1 MRKLYYLMTMLFLFL
16 GIANASADSSKH
28 KLSLGNYDDIV
39 AGDPDDT
46 QCYNASYYMTS
57 PTQLYCSM
65 TGNQIIYTKE
75 QLTSMA
81 GKEITG
87 ISFAI
92 FNQSCY
98 STISRTVKIWLQE
111 VDDDTFNY
119 NSEKKKYSFFEFA
132 NATEAH
138 SKSYEFDYLES
149 AGWANAEMSFDF
161 DTPFAYS
168 GEKNLVVTIS
178 FDGTDCT
185 DGATDILYY
194 YNTED
199 AAKKKVM
206 AYASDKAS
214 FATYHDSE
222 DWPVAISGCG
232 TPSDQIS
239 QPLTQFTYQE
249 SSKPVVKPA
258 QLSGTVK
265 CGETPVEGATVELKG
280 KADTVAYSTLTG
292 TDGKY
297 SISIDNITEK
307 YALSVKATDFIEY
320 VTTDSLTFTSD
331 EKRTLDIELTKADK
345 PSVLSGKILST
356 SNNTPVKDATITL
369 KNVAHEYK
377 AQSDEK
383 GEYTINILK
392 SEEKYKLSVAAP
404 DFEDYTS
411 VDSISFVPGE
421 PKKLNITLKKIDKPS
436 ILSGMVSC
444 KGAAIKGAKISLKS
458 KNSTYTYNTT
468 TDEEGKY
475 AINVIK
481 SEVKYKLT
489 ATEAD
494 YEDYTEAD
502 SIVFVPGENMTKD
515 IEMTLI
521 ANPDSTVTLG
531 KYNRFL
537 KEGDASNCYYGHGYS
552 WAASPTHFYLKHSG
566 SQIIYTKEQLAQM
579 SGMAIKQINFI
590 YYNESC
596 YESYPRTVKVTLQ
609 EIEDDA
615 FEYNTQTGK
624 YKFFEYTDATIAISK
639 YEFAGDLYEN
649 AGSSAELS
657 LVFDKPINYSG
668 EKNLLVTVT
677 FDGENTCN
685 SLDMNF
691 FCQEDVKNKAM
702 SYMSDSYTFDT
713 FAETEDWP
721 FTTDDCISNLEQ
733 PVTRFYYTKAV
744 ATGISSISTKGNS
757 SPTSAK
763 RYNLAGQSV
772 SSSYKGIV
780 ICNGKKYVK

>member
-1 MRKLYYLMTMLFLFL
+1 MRKLNYFMTMLFVFL
-16 GIANASADSSKH
+16 GVANASADSSKQ
-28 KLSLGNYDDIV
+28 KLSLGNYADIV
-39 AGDPDDT
+39 SGDPDDT
-46 QCYNASYYMTS
+46 QCYDASYYMTS

-75 QLTSMA
+75 QLASMA

-98 STISRTVKIWLQE
+98 TTISRTVKIWLQE
-111 VDDDTFNY
+111 VDDDTFAY

-132 NATEAH
+132 NATETH
-138 SKSYEFDYLES
+138 DKSYEFDYLES
-149 AGWANAEMSFDF
+149 AGWANSEMSFDF

-168 GEKNLVVTIS
+168 GEKNLVVTIT

-185 DGATDILYY
+185 DGVTDIVYY
-194 YNTED
+194 YNTDD

-206 AYASDKAS
+206 SYASDKAS

-239 QPLTQFTYQE
+239 QPLTQFTFQE

-258 QLSGTVK
+258 ILSGTVK
-265 CGETPVEGATVELKG
+265 CGETPIEGATVELRV
-280 KADTVAYSTLTG
+280 KADSLAYSTSTEA
-292 TDGKY
+292 DGKY
-297 SISIDNITEK
+297 SISIDKITEK
-307 YALSVKATDFIEY
+307 YALSVKATDFIDY
-320 VTTDSLTFTSD
+320 IAPDSLTFLSD
-331 EKRTLDIELTKADK
+331 EERTLDIELTKADK
-345 PSVLSGKILST
+345 PSVLSGKILSA
-356 SNNTPVKDATITL
+356 SNNMPVKNATITL
-369 KNVAHEYK
+369 KNAAHEYY
-377 AQSDEK
+377 AQSDDN
-383 GEYTINILK
+383 GEYEINVMK
-392 SEEKYKLSVAAP
+392 SEKKYKLSVTAA

-421 PKKLNITLKKIDKPS
+421 PKNLNITLKKIDKPS
-436 ILSGMVSC
+436 ILSGMVSYN
-444 KGAAIKGAKISLKS
+444 GTAIKDAIISLKS
-458 KNSTYTYNTT
+458 KNSTYTYSTT

-475 AINVIK
+475 SIKVVK
-481 SEVKYKLT
+481 SEEKYKLT
-489 ATEAD
+489 ATAGD
-494 YEDYTEAD
+494 YEDYTETD
-502 SIVFVPGENMTKD
+502 SIVFVPGENMTKN
-515 IEMTLI
+515 IVMTII

-566 SQIIYTKEQLAQM
+566 SQIIYTKEQLAEM
-579 SGMAIKQINFI
+579 AGLAIKQINFI

-596 YESYPRTVKVTLQ
+596 YESYPRTVKVSLQ
-609 EIEDDA
+609 EINDDA
-615 FEYNTQTGK
+615 FEYNNQTGK
-624 YKFFEYTDATIAISK
+624 YKFFEYIDATPAIAN

-649 AGSSAELS
+649 AGTSAELPI
-657 LVFDKPINYSG
+657 VFDKPINYSG
-668 EKNLLVTVT
+668 EKNLLVTIT

-721 FTTDDCISNLEQ
+721 YTTDDCISNLEQ
-733 PVTRFYYTKAV
+733 PVTRFYFTKAV
-744 ATGISSISTKGNS
+744 ATGISSISAKDNAKPAS
-757 SPTSAK
+757 SK
-763 RYNLAGQSV
+763 YYNLAGQSV
-772 SSSYKGIV
+772 SSSYKGII

>member
-1 MRKLYYLMTMLFLFL
+1 MRKLYYFMTMLFVFL
-16 GIANASADSSKH
+16 GVANASADSSKQ
-28 KLSLGNYDDIV
+28 KLSLGNYADIV
-39 AGDPDDT
+39 SGDPDDT
-46 QCYNASYYMTS
+46 QCYDASFYMTS

-75 QLTSMA
+75 QLASMA

-111 VDDDTFNY
+111 VDDDTFAF

-132 NATEAH
+132 NATETH
-138 SKSYEFDYLES
+138 NKSYEFDYLES
-149 AGWANAEMSFDF
+149 AGWANAEMIFDF

-178 FDGTDCT
+178 FDGSDCT
-185 DGATDILYY
+185 DGATDIVYY
-194 YNTED
+194 YNTDD

-206 AYASDKAS
+206 SYASDKAS
-214 FATYHDSE
+214 FDTYHNSE

-232 TPSDQIS
+232 TPSDQIN
-239 QPLTQFTYQE
+239 QPLTQFTYLE

-258 QLSGTVK
+258 ILSGTVK
-265 CGETPVEGATVELKG
+265 CGEAAIEGATIELRG
-280 KADTVAYSTLTG
+280 KADTLAYSNTTG
-292 TDGKY
+292 ADGKY

-307 YALSVKATDFIEY
+307 YAFSVKATDFIEY
-320 VTTDSLTFTSD
+320 IATDSLTFSSD
-331 EKRTLDIELTKADK
+331 EQRTLDIELTKADK
-345 PSVLSGKILST
+345 PSALSGKILSAT
-356 SNNTPVKDATITL
+356 NNTPVKDATITL
-369 KNVAHEYK
+369 KNAAHEYK

-383 GEYTINILK
+383 GEYAINVMK
-392 SEEKYKLSVAAP
+392 SEEKYKLSVAAA
-404 DFEDYTS
+404 DYEDYTS

-421 PKKLNITLKKIDKPS
+421 TKNLNITLKKIDKPS
-436 ILSGMVSC
+436 VLSGMVSY
-444 KGAAIKGAKISLKS
+444 KGTAIKDAVISLKS
-458 KNSTYTYNTT
+458 KNSTYKYSTT

-475 AINVIK
+475 SIKVVK
-481 SEVKYKLT
+481 SEEKYKLT
-489 ATEAD
+489 ATAGD
-494 YEDYTEAD
+494 YEDYTETD
-502 SIVFVPGENMTKD
+502 SLVFVPGENTTKN
-515 IEMTLI
+515 IEMTII

-531 KYNRFL
+531 KFNRFL

-566 SQIIYTKEQLAQM
+566 SQIIYTKDQLAEM
-579 SGMAIKQINFI
+579 SGLAIKQINFI

-596 YESYPRTVKVTLQ
+596 YESYARTVKVSLQ
-609 EIEDDA
+609 EIDDDA
-615 FEYNTQTGK
+615 FEYNNQTGK
-624 YKFFEYTDATIAISK
+624 YKFFEYLDATPAIAE
-639 YEFAGDLYEN
+639 YEFAGDLYES
-649 AGSSAELS
+649 AGSSAELP
-657 LVFDKPINYSG
+657 LVFDKPVNYSG
-668 EKNLLVTVT
+668 EKNLLVTIT

-721 FTTDDCISNLEQ
+721 YTTDDCVSNLEQ
-733 PVTRFYYTKAV
+733 PVTRFYYTKEV
-744 ATGISSISTKGNS
+744 ATEISSISTKDNASHAS
-757 SPTSAK
+757 SK
-763 RYNLAGQSV
+763 YYNLAGQSV

>member
-1 MRKLYYLMTMLFLFL
+1 MRKLYYFMTMLFVFL
-16 GIANASADSSKH
+16 GVANASADLSKQ
-28 KLSLGNYDDIV
+28 KLSLGNYADIV
-39 AGDPDDT
+39 SGDPDDT
-46 QCYNASYYMTS
+46 QCYDASFYMTS

-75 QLTSMA
+75 QLASMA

-111 VDDDTFNY
+111 VDDDTFAF

-132 NATEAH
+132 NATETH
-138 SKSYEFDYLES
+138 NKSYEFDYLES

-178 FDGTDCT
+178 FDGSDCT
-185 DGATDILYY
+185 DGATDIVYY
-194 YNTED
+194 YNRDD

-206 AYASDKAS
+206 SYASDKAS
-214 FATYHDSE
+214 FDTYHDSE

-232 TPSDQIS
+232 TPSDQIN

-258 QLSGTVK
+258 ILSGTVK
-265 CGETPVEGATVELKG
+265 CGEAAIEGATIELRG
-280 KADTVAYSTLTG
+280 KADTLAYSNTTG
-292 TDGKY
+292 ADGKY

-320 VTTDSLTFTSD
+320 IATDSLTFSSD
-331 EKRTLDIELTKADK
+331 EQRTLDIELTKADK
-345 PSVLSGKILST
+345 PSALSGKILPAT
-356 SNNTPVKDATITL
+356 NNTPVKDATITL
-369 KNVAHEYK
+369 KNAAHEYK
-377 AQSDEK
+377 AQSDEN
-383 GEYTINILK
+383 GEYAINIMK
-392 SEEKYKLSVAAP
+392 SEEKYKLFVAAA
-404 DFEDYTS
+404 DYEDYTS

-421 PKKLNITLKKIDKPS
+421 PKNLNITLKKIDKPS
-436 ILSGMVSC
+436 VLSGMVSY
-444 KGAAIKGAKISLKS
+444 KGTAIKDAVISLKS
-458 KNSTYTYNTT
+458 KNSTYKYSTT

-475 AINVIK
+475 SIKVVK
-481 SEVKYKLT
+481 SEEKYKLT
-489 ATEAD
+489 ATAGD
-494 YEDYTEAD
+494 YEDYTETD
-502 SIVFVPGENMTKD
+502 SLVFVPGENMTKN
-515 IEMTLI
+515 IKMTII

-566 SQIIYTKEQLAQM
+566 SQIIYTKDQLAEM
-579 SGMAIKQINFI
+579 SGLAIKQINFI

-596 YESYPRTVKVTLQ
+596 YESYPRTVKVSLQ
-609 EIEDDA
+609 EIDDDA
-615 FEYNTQTGK
+615 FEYNNQTGK
-624 YKFFEYTDATIAISK
+624 YKFFEYLDATPAIAE
-639 YEFAGDLYEN
+639 YEFVGDLYES
-649 AGSSAELS
+649 AGSSAELP
-657 LVFDKPINYSG
+657 LVFDKPVNYSG
-668 EKNLLVTVT
+668 EKNLLVTIT

-721 FTTDDCISNLEQ
+721 YTTDDCVSNLEQ

-744 ATGISSISTKGNS
+744 ATGISSISTKDNS
-757 SPTSAK
+757 FHASSK
-763 RYNLAGQSV
+763 YYNLAGQSV